1 MGRQFHHTE
10 RDHMSTTS
18 DPLRTAAATFIKE
31 MAEVTRQLR
40 PSLEEAV
47 ARIATGALRAVESI
61 DECLAESAPAQKL
74 NGAALR
80 AWRIEKGLTQ
90 TNLARLIQT
99 GTGTIKQLELGTRG
113 ASPHRIAQLAE
124 ALGCSIEAL
133 TCCEAQS

>member
-1 MGRQFHHTE
+1 MTIQDFIDAEMGE
-10 RDHMSTTS
+10 
-18 DPLRTAAATFIKE
+18 A
-31 MAEVTRQLR
+31 TRQLGGI
-40 PSLEEAV
+40 PGEEAIAKIV
-47 ARIATGALRAVESI
+47 AEAKRTVASI

-124 ALGCSIEAL
+124 ALEVPIDAI

>member
-1 MGRQFHHTE
+1 
-10 RDHMSTTS
+10 MSTTS

-90 TNLARLIQT
+90 TNLARLIPT
-99 GTGTIKQLELGTRG
+99 GPGTIKQLELDTRG
-113 ASPHRIAQLAE
+113 ASKHRIAQLAE

-133 TCCEAQS
+133 TCCEGQP